1 MTKLIG
7 KISYSSSSHTL
18 EGSRLIT
25 LYYVNVTRL
34 AQQGFRKLFSTKS
47 GCGGRSE
54 GRAFFVFLKR
64 ENSRDSVKE
73 LFEFEKLL
81 YTVK

>member
-25 LYYVNVTRL
+25 IYYVNVTRL

-47 GCGGRSE
+47 GCGGRSDE
-54 GRAFFVFLKR
+54 RAFFCFFLKGKIHATAWKNCL
-64 ENSRDSVKE
+64 NSKSC
-73 LFEFEKLL
+73 
-81 YTVK
+81 YTQ